1 MSNRR
6 RPASRRRVA
15 TSSVEPKSAAS
26 GDASS
31 AFWKSTPSESQ
42 PPLADEGWWNFGK
55 IGRPHGV
62 WGGVHL
68 HLENPDGDV
77 LGEGMTVRLDAPG
90 RGSRLVTIEEIYGP
104 NLVRFAGIRD
114 RDGAMTVRGAQVAVH
129 RDDFPPPADD
139 EAYLVDLIGAEVEHV
154 DGRILGILEAFDT
167 GGPQILA
174 TVRVTL
180 DAQRPRQVEIPF
192 TPGLVVGID
201 DEAGVV
207 TVDPPWGLFEG
218 EPEEA

>member
-1 MSNRR
+1 MSTRR
-6 RPASRRRVA
+6 RPASHRRDP
-15 TSSVEPKSAAS
+15 SVDLEPESASGGHGASDFWQAPEPKSAHS
-26 GDASS
+26 IS
-31 AFWKSTPSESQ
+31 
-42 PPLADEGWWNFGK
+42 DEGWWSFGK

-62 WGGVHL
+62 RGGVHM

-77 LGEGMTVRLDAPG
+77 LGAGMSVRLDAPG
-90 RGSRLVTIEEIYGP
+90 RGVRLFEIEEIYGP
-104 NLVRFAGIRD
+104 NLVRFVGITGRD
-114 RDGAMTVRGAQVAVH
+114 AATSLRGAEVSVH

-139 EAYLVDLIGAEVEHV
+139 EAYLVDLVGAEVEHV
-154 DGRILGILEAFDT
+154 DGRRLGIVESFDT

-174 TVRVTL
+174 TVRLEL
-180 DAQRPRQVEIPF
+180 DGEAPRRVEIPF

-201 DEAGVV
+201 DEAGIV